1 MGKNFVM
8 SKFKIINL
16 IDKLFV
22 SVAIFL
28 FIFAWINFYTRNL
41 WLTFVLSLIFTSACV
56 FILFYVLNKKQ
67 QKTFANKTQIENIEK
82 CYLSFKLMPL
92 KNQLDLLLGA
102 LNSPTAKIENN
113 TIIFHDNNKKIGMII
128 ATEHEAITENIFLNL
143 IANFRFSNLD
153 ELIIVCSSAMTFN
166 TNIFSN
172 KKFSFLTKEK
182 LFENY
187 FNTSK
192 IFPKT
197 DDFCSQKS
205 KVKFIEIL
213 NKFFIPYKAKSYFV
227 CGLIL
232 VFSSIILPYH
242 FYYIIF
248 GSTLL
253 LFSIICKLKKIIY
266 H

>member
-8 SKFKIINL
+8 SKFKIVNL
-16 IDKLFV
+16 IDKFFV
-22 SVAIFL
+22 SAAIFL

-41 WLTFVLSLIFTSACV
+41 WLTFVLSLIFSASCV
-56 FILFYVLNKKQ
+56 FILFYLLNKKQ

-92 KNQLDLLLGA
+92 KNQLNLLLCTI
-102 LNSPTAKIENN
+102 NNPTAKIENN
-113 TIIFHDNNKKIGMII
+113 IIIFHDNNKKIGMVI
-128 ATEHEAITENIFLNL
+128 ATEYETITENIFLNL
-143 IANFRFSNLD
+143 IANFRFSDLD
-153 ELIIVCSSAMTFN
+153 ELIIVCSSVMTFN
-166 TNIFSN
+166 VNIFSN
-172 KKFSFLTKEK
+172 KKFCFLTKEK

-187 FNTSK
+187 FNASK
-192 IFPKT
+192 IFPET
-197 DDFCSQKS
+197 DDFNSQKN
-205 KVKFIEIL
+205 KVEFIEIL
-213 NKFFIPYKAKSYFV
+213 NKFFIPHKAKSYFV

-253 LFSIICKLKKIIY
+253 LFSIICKLKKIIS